1 MSKKINRTRHFSSRM
16 AATKICP
23 FETPPRTPPR
33 MTQRIPMAPM
43 KAPPTPNKY
52 NKNTPLLISGNQPVS
67 PYLINP
73 PSTPVDSEKGGVVW
87 VSSLPRTK
95 EEPNT
100 EESDTTIFRAK
111 SPIGK
116 ICPEDMRSLVEIVAE
131 EVMSNDED
139 DDLDF
144 EVVVK
149 NALGDNYP

>member
-1 MSKKINRTRHFSSRM
+1 MSKKLNRTRHFSSRM

-23 FETPPRTPPR
+23 FETPPRTPPQ

-43 KAPPTPNKY
+43 KPPPGYPTPKY
-52 NKNTPLLISGNQPVS
+52 KGTPLLISGNQHLS

-95 EEPNT
+95 EEPKT
-100 EESDTTIFRAK
+100 EESNTTIFRAK

-116 ICPEDMRSLVEIVAE
+116 FCPEDTRSLVEIFAQQAHE
-131 EVMSNDED
+131 EVTSND
-139 DDLDF
+139 
-144 EVVVK
+144 VK
-149 NALGDNYP
+149 HALGDNYP

>member
-1 MSKKINRTRHFSSRM
+1 MSKKLNRTRHFSSRM

-23 FETPPRTPPR
+23 FETPPRTPPQ

-43 KAPPTPNKY
+43 KALPNKY
-52 NKNTPLLISGNQPVS
+52 TPLLISGNQPVS

-100 EESDTTIFRAK
+100 EESNTTIFRAK

-116 ICPEDMRSLVEIVAE
+116 FCPEDMRSLVEIVAQE
-131 EVMSNDED
+131 ASSYDED
-139 DDLDF
+139 DDLDI
-144 EVVVK
+144 EVIVK
-149 NALGDNYP
+149 NALGDNCP

>member
-1 MSKKINRTRHFSSRM
+1 M

-23 FETPPRTPPR
+23 FETPPRTPPQ

-43 KAPPTPNKY
+43 KAPPGFPTPNKY

-100 EESDTTIFRAK
+100 EESNTTIFRAK
-111 SPIGK
+111 SPIGE
-116 ICPEDMRSLVEIVAE
+116 ICPEDMRSLVEIVAQVASKERFE

-139 DDLDF
+139 DDLDL
-144 EVVVK
+144 EVIVK